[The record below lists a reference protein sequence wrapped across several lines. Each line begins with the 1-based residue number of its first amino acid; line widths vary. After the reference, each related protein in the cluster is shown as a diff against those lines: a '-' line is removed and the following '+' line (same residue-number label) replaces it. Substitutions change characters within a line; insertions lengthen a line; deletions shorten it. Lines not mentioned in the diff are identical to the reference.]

1 MLDYEYD
8 GKELHERCGG
18 KTYYTSRSGFSGAG
32 YLMNL
37 GALMPLGSYRVDTAR
52 NDFQYFISTG
62 KVLGEYGD
70 DCDIQV
76 AVPYTAHTEDKTEIL
91 GDYPTVVKFKGKIV
105 YCDFFRNFADVLKTA
120 FLRKELPEGGR
131 CILKKTF
138 SGIGYYGRIL
148 EEEVSMEFYDL
159 CSMDRTPNPWE
170 FYQDKLGDF
179 RAQECRE
186 RVFQLLSVEKLED
199 GTFVRTT
206 KIAGTEYRGK
216 ILPGNPLETGALTAG
231 WQRLADGVL
240 VRFYDGSSTVHLL
253 TYAPAKEA
261 HEKLARRLANHMGET
276 EEFIDFVSQCEGE
289 YVEFELTVPKVLYA
303 LDSAA
308 QLAELRRGLAK
319 KIRSDVST
327 RARRW
332 IDRFSDQEILEAIP
346 DDLVVTFDDS
356 LAAGNCRPGTE
367 EFVSKYFP
375 GQTQTT
381 AKELKVYADNSD
393 VMRIFRHLASNGRS
407 SRKGA

>member
-159 CSMDRTPNPWE
+159 CSMDRTPNPE
-170 FYQDKLGDF
+170 PLGVLSGQAGGFSGAGMQRTGVSAPLGREAGGRYLRPDDKNRRHGVPRQDPAWQPTGD
-179 RAQECRE
+179 RRTDCR
-186 RVFQLLSVEKLED
+186 LA
-199 GTFVRTT
+199 T
-206 KIAGTEYRGK
+206 
-216 ILPGNPLETGALTAG
+216 PGGRCTGAL
-231 WQRLADGVL
+231 L
-240 VRFYDGSSTVHLL
+240 
-253 TYAPAKEA
+253 
-261 HEKLARRLANHMGET
+261 
-276 EEFIDFVSQCEGE
+276 
-289 YVEFELTVPKVLYA
+289 
-303 LDSAA
+303 
-308 QLAELRRGLAK
+308 
-319 KIRSDVST
+319 
-327 RARRW
+327 
-332 IDRFSDQEILEAIP
+332 
-346 DDLVVTFDDS
+346 
-356 LAAGNCRPGTE
+356 
-367 EFVSKYFP
+367 
-375 GQTQTT
+375 
-381 AKELKVYADNSD
+381 
-393 VMRIFRHLASNGRS
+393 
-407 SRKGA
+407 